1 MRQWLDP
8 GPKHSLQ
15 LAWQDRQVA
24 LEEENSDDL
33 QVVTQVPRSGR
44 RW

>member
-1 MRQWLDP
+1 MRQWFDP

-33 QVVTQVPRSGR
+33 DTDRCGNAS
-44 RW
+44 